1 MCLGV
6 PGKVLSIE
14 GEEFART
21 AQVEFGGV
29 SREVSLA
36 YVPQARVGDY
46 VVAHVGF
53 AISVIDEDEARR
65 TLALLR
71 ELAEA
76 HPDEPAGPRQ

>member
-6 PGKVLSIE
+6 PGKVLSVE
-14 GEEFART
+14 GEDFART
-21 AQVEFGGV
+21 GKVEFGGV
-29 SREVSLA
+29 SREISLA
-36 YVPQARVGDY
+36 YVPQAQVGDY

-53 AISVIDEDEARR
+53 AISVIDEAEAER

-76 HPDEPAGPRQ
+76 DDAQPG